1 MIDSFKFHI
10 RLRVRFNE
18 TDLQG
23 HVNFGQYYFYIDEAV
38 THYFEAIGYDH
49 RAMAADGTDLLFA
62 ESHCNY
68 KSSAKWPEWLRVYG
82 RIAHLGRRSIRFEF
96 EVYAEADERQ
106 VATGHIVAVTAQKD
120 TFQPRSIPERLRQA
134 VNTYEGEPPTTASA
148 EHEYNDQV
156 DVVTEADLESFPA
169 SDAPSWT
176 LGREND
182 EAKP

>member
-1 MIDSFKFHI
+1 
-10 RLRVRFNE
+10 
-18 TDLQG
+18 
-23 HVNFGQYYFYIDEAV
+23 
-38 THYFEAIGYDH
+38 
-49 RAMAADGTDLLFA
+49 
-62 ESHCNY
+62 
-68 KSSAKWPEWLRVYG
+68 LRVYG

-148 EHEYNDQV
+148 EQEYNDQV